1 MRVTRFAVPVA
12 ATKPSIKG
20 TAVAAF
26 TGTPPVAVEPGRPV
40 PAR

>member
-12 ATKPSIKG
+12 ATKPSIKC

-26 TGTPPVAVEPGRPV
+26 TGTPLVAAGPARPV
-40 PAR
+40 SER